1 MAWRFSSYI
10 TPEPIMDTLINSLS
24 RALLRDDRWKMYLQG
39 LELTLL
45 IAAVACAIGIVIG
58 ILVATAKVAAQGSK
72 NPILRAL
79 NTLCEA
85 YTTVI
90 RGTPLVVQLLL
101 LYSLAA
107 IPNGVTACFIGFGLN
122 SGAYVSEVFRSG
134 IQSVDT
140 GQTEAGRS
148 LGLSRGT
155 TMRYIILPQAVKNVL
170 PAIFN
175 EFIALVKET
184 SIAGYIAVN
193 ELTKMANNIK
203 SRTYDF
209 TPFLLAAIIYLILTF
224 ILTRLQKHIE
234 RRFAKSDKN
243 N

>member
-1 MAWRFSSYI
+1 M
-10 TPEPIMDTLINSLS
+10 EPLLTSLS

-58 ILVATAKVAAQGSK
+58 ILVATTKVAAQDSR
-72 NPILRAL
+72 NLFLRILNL
-79 NTLCEA
+79 LCEA

-90 RGTPLVVQLLL
+90 RGTPLVVQLLI

-122 SGAYVSEVFRSG
+122 SGAYVSEIFRSG
-134 IQSVDT
+134 IQSVDI

-155 TMRYIILPQAVKNVL
+155 TMRCIILPQAVKNVL

-209 TPFLLAAIIYLILTF
+209 TPFLLAAVIYLILTF
-224 ILTRLQKHIE
+224 ILTRLQKRIE

>member
-1 MAWRFSSYI
+1 M
-10 TPEPIMDTLINSLS
+10 NSLS

-39 LELTLL
+39 LELTLM
-45 IAAVACAIGIVIG
+45 IAVVACAIGIVIG
-58 ILVATAKVAAQGSK
+58 ILIASVKVAAQGSR
-72 NPILRAL
+72 NPVLRVPAL
-79 NTLCEA
+79 LCEA

-90 RGTPLVVQLLL
+90 RGTPLVVQLLI

-107 IPNGVTACFIGFGLN
+107 IPNGLTACFIGFGIN
-122 SGAYVSEVFRSG
+122 SGAYVSEIFRSG
-134 IQSVDT
+134 IQSVDV
-140 GQTEAGRS
+140 GQMEAGRS

-155 TMRYIILPQAVKNVL
+155 TMRCVILPQAVKNVL
-170 PAIFN
+170 PALFN

-209 TPFLLAAIIYLILTF
+209 TPFLLAAVLYLILTF
-224 ILTRLQKHIE
+224 ILTRLQKRIE
-234 RRFAKSDKN
+234 RRFAKSDKDS
-243 N
+243 